1 MKIAV
6 VTDSTS
12 SLNANRA
19 AAANV
24 AVVPIG
30 VNIGADNLVDGENAT
45 ADRIAQ
51 ALREFIPVSTSR
63 PNPAEFGAVY
73 KKLAAS
79 GVDEIVSIHLSSKV
93 SGTFESAELA
103 AKESEVPVHVVDSAQ
118 VGIAT
123 GFVVL
128 NAARAVVRGDSA
140 FEVVEI
146 AKQTSAGAITYFY
159 VDTLE
164 YLRRGGR
171 ISGAAAVVGSALA
184 VKPLLS
190 IDEGI
195 IKPVEKVRT
204 SSKALARLHDLVV
217 TRVASIPGQVELGV
231 QHLDARTV
239 ATNFAGKLAN
249 TLGMR
254 EIEVSEVGASL
265 AAHVGPGMISVAI
278 VPHLVD

>member
-12 SLNANRA
+12 SLNTNRA

-24 AVVPIG
+24 AIVPIG

-63 PNPAEFGAVY
+63 PNPAEFSAVY
-73 KKLAAS
+73 KRLAEA
-79 GVDEIVSIHLSSKV
+79 GADEIVSIHLSSKV
-93 SGTFESAELA
+93 SGTFESAEMA
-103 AKESEVPVHVVDSAQ
+103 AKEADIPVHVVDSAQ

-128 NAARAVVRGDSA
+128 NAARAVARGDAA
-140 FEVVEI
+140 FDVVEI
-146 AKQTSAGAITYFY
+146 AKQASAGAITYFY

-217 TRVASIPGQVELGV
+217 TKVASIPGEVEVGV
-231 QHLDARTV
+231 QHLDSRTV

-249 TLGMR
+249 TLGTR

-265 AAHVGPGMISVAI
+265 AAHVGPGMISVGI

>member
-63 PNPAEFGAVY
+63 PNPAEFSAVY
-73 KKLAAS
+73 KRLVES

-93 SGTFESAELA
+93 SGTFESAEMA
-103 AKESEVPVHVVDSAQ
+103 AKEADVPVHVVYSAQ

-128 NAARAVVRGDSA
+128 NAARAAARGDAA
-140 FEVVEI
+140 FDVVEI
-146 AKQTSAGAITYFY
+146 AKQASAGAITYFY

-217 TRVASIPGQVELGV
+217 TKVASIPGEVEIGV
-231 QHLDARTV
+231 QHLDSRTV
-239 ATNFAGKLAN
+239 ATNFAGKLAT